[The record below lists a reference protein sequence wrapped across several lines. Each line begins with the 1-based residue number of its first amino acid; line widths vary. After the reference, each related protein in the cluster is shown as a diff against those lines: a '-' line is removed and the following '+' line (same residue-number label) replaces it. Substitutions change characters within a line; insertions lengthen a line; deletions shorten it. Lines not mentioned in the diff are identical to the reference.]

1 MARGGAGA
9 RAGVSFVPLSPEKI
23 GESIRDHPLAWVVSD
38 DCDATLL
45 PLIVECDAAG
55 TPVALVG
62 HYPAATRRS
71 PRSSATRG
79 H

>member
-9 RAGVSFVPLSPEKI
+9 RAGVSFVPLSPNEI
-23 GESIRDHPLAWVVSD
+23 GALIRDHPLAWVSD
-38 DCDATLL
+38 DREATLL
-45 PLIVECDAAG
+45 PLIVDCDAAG